1 MYLPFSILEN
11 GPKIFDTQEILKEN
25 NLQPDHTIHVT
36 VIIMGHLYYSHLWE
50 NKKIFILKLI
60 QETLICHQ
68 DNNNLDNS
76 GI

>member
-36 VIIMGHLYYSHLWE
+36 VILMGHLYHSHL
-50 NKKIFILKLI
+50 
-60 QETLICHQ
+60 
-68 DNNNLDNS
+68 
-76 GI
+76 